1 MTLRPAPQPRR
12 RLIPK
17 TLTYALASLAFS
29 IPAAWLATYIGCEVY
44 AGARLC
50 AWPGLYPAVAALAAM
65 LVLAPI
71 GAIYRGRAQRR
82 AARGMWQKTR
92 GPGSGVRGWLTTFER
107 TVQVVWG
114 SELEPP
120 DTLIT
125 GEMRWEQRGWWLSVK
140 SGRRVWVNRWELWQW
155 LAKVEAL
162 AATLYPFGYS
172 QGSPAGESPI
182 GERRW
187 QPVIGR
193 DLWLA
198 YMDILEAVGAV
209 EYPTDD
215 LRSRRYVRGQP
226 WGRVEEFEKMRG
238 SEARWNN

>member
-1 MTLRPAPQPRR
+1 MTLRPAPPPKR

-17 TLTYALASLAFS
+17 TLTYTLASLAFS

-65 LVLAPI
+65 LVVAPI
-71 GAIYRGRAQRR
+71 GAIYRDRAQRR
-82 AARGMWQKTR
+82 ATRGMWQKVR
-92 GPGSGVRGWLTTFER
+92 GSGFGVRGSWLTTFER

-114 SELEPP
+114 SEIDPP
-120 DTLIT
+120 DTVIT
-125 GEMRWEQRGWWLSVK
+125 GEMRWEQRGWWLDVK
-140 SGRRVWVNRWELWQW
+140 SGRRVWVDRWELWQW
-155 LAKVEAL
+155 LVKVEAL
-162 AATLYPFGYS
+162 AATM
-172 QGSPAGESPI
+172 PAGESAI

-187 QPVIGR
+187 QPVIRR

-209 EYPTDD
+209 SYATDD

-226 WGRVEEFEKMRG
+226 WGRVEEFEKVRG
-238 SEARWNN
+238 SEAR